1 MVKNEVRCAGGN
13 YVSDVTE
20 PRSTGARQEVPAK
33 FNNTCV
39 LGYASHNNIT

>member
-20 PRSTGARQEVPAK
+20 PRSTGASPEVPAK
-33 FNNTCV
+33 FDTTWI
-39 LGYASHNNIT
+39 LGYVLHNNIT